1 MFKFLDH
8 NRFHKFLLLSSALLF
23 FTLSNAQQGFD
34 AWNDPKY
41 KQAEVISEYMT
52 ADEKELFKLINLA
65 RMNGKLFR
73 DTYLSAYQD
82 TSSKTTSE
90 KSISSLR
97 KDLKK
102 YKNLKPLIPAKNL
115 GDSARAHAI
124 DLGNAGKYGH
134 TSSKGVDFKF
144 RMGKLVERYAG
155 VGENCAYGNEKP
167 LAILM
172 DMLIDD
178 GNKSRGHRKNIL
190 QPRFE
195 HLGLAIEPHIT
206 DKYNAV
212 LLFAGPKKY

>member
-1 MFKFLDH
+1 MFKVFNH
-8 NRFHKFLLLSSALLF
+8 NRFHKLLLLSSALLLF
-23 FTLSNAQQGFD
+23 NFSNAQQNFD

-52 ADEKELFKLINLA
+52 ADEKELYKLINLA

-82 TSSKTTSE
+82 TSSKTPSE
-90 KSISSLR
+90 KSITSLR

-102 YKNLKPLIPAKNL
+102 YKNLRPLIPAKNL
-115 GDSARAHAI
+115 TDSARAHAI

-134 TSSKGVDFKF
+134 TSSKGVEFKT
-144 RMGKLVERYAG
+144 RMDKLVERYAG
-155 VGENCAYGNEKP
+155 VGENCAYGNDKP

-190 QPRFE
+190 QTRFE
-195 HLGLAIEPHIT
+195 YMGLAIEPHT
-206 DKYNAV
+206 KDKFNAV